1 MTSNLEFHEF
11 ILVLITKY
19 MLLYINIMY
28 INVYIVDQGVT
39 LEEFIEIMA
48 PTFQSIRDDPMEK
61 VMREAFDIFDE
72 DKNGF
77 ISGNIRDRLL

>member
-1 MTSNLEFHEF
+1 
-11 ILVLITKY
+11 
-19 MLLYINIMY
+19 MLLCTNIMY

>member
-1 MTSNLEFHEF
+1 
-11 ILVLITKY
+11 
-19 MLLYINIMY
+19 MY

>member
-1 MTSNLEFHEF
+1 
-11 ILVLITKY
+11 
-19 MLLYINIMY
+19 MLLYTNIMY

>member
-1 MTSNLEFHEF
+1 
-11 ILVLITKY
+11 
-19 MLLYINIMY
+19 MLLYINVMY

>member
-1 MTSNLEFHEF
+1 
-11 ILVLITKY
+11 

>member
-19 MLLYINIMY
+19 MLLYTNIMY

>member
-19 MLLYINIMY
+19 MLLYINVMY